1 MERRTLVKGKLTKE
15 DKIEM
20 ASNHVKKKDKYM
32 VRNSGRQDLAQ
43 PTENPYANAEY
54 EEIFDQ
60 VRNSWNCHTYKPKP
74 KVEEK
79 KKPEEKQKENNN
91 KLEPP
96 KLNLSEKVVRSKE
109 EIQTIV
115 DRL

>member
-1 MERRTLVKGKLTKE
+1 
-15 DKIEM
+15 
-20 ASNHVKKKDKYM
+20 
-32 VRNSGRQDLAQ
+32 
-43 PTENPYANAEY
+43 
-54 EEIFDQ
+54 

-79 KKPEEKQKENNN
+79 KKPEEKQKENN